1 MGFKAVR
8 AARVPL
14 GLEGLDDEDVV
25 ADELE
30 NDVLQRRF
38 KMILTIDLLLSM
50 LIDKEQMERLLR
62 NIANMF
68 WIKLLGGED
77 ENNVQFFL
85 NNFFRV
91 YFIMFFR
98 DSYFSFCCCSFFVV
112 KFTFSKRS
120 SKIFL

>member
-50 LIDKEQMERLLR
+50 LIDKEQIERLLR

-68 WIKLLGGED
+68 WIKLAPNEIIRTKWPIYEVIGRP
-77 ENNVQFFL
+77 FF
-85 NNFFRV
+85 F
-91 YFIMFFR
+91 
-98 DSYFSFCCCSFFVV
+98 
-112 KFTFSKRS
+112 
-120 SKIFL
+120 

>member
-68 WIKLLGGED
+68 WIKLNWKMYHKSWFE
-77 ENNVQFFL
+77 
-85 NNFFRV
+85 
-91 YFIMFFR
+91 
-98 DSYFSFCCCSFFVV
+98 
-112 KFTFSKRS
+112 
-120 SKIFL
+120 

>member
-68 WIKLLGGED
+68 WIKLGASR
-77 ENNVQFFL
+77 
-85 NNFFRV
+85 FRSDDAE
-91 YFIMFFR
+91 MR
-98 DSYFSFCCCSFFVV
+98 SLLSFF
-112 KFTFSKRS
+112 
-120 SKIFL
+120 

>member
-68 WIKLLGGED
+68 WIKLH
-77 ENNVQFFL
+77 
-85 NNFFRV
+85 
-91 YFIMFFR
+91 I
-98 DSYFSFCCCSFFVV
+98 FCLKCQL
-112 KFTFSKRS
+112 KQA
-120 SKIFL
+120 

>member
-50 LIDKEQMERLLR
+50 LIDKEQMMERLLR

-77 ENNVQFFL
+77 ENNVQFL
-85 NNFFRV
+85 NNFSCILYHV
-91 YFIMFFR
+91 
-98 DSYFSFCCCSFFVV
+98 FS
-112 KFTFSKRS
+112 R
-120 SKIFL
+120 

>member
-68 WIKLLGGED
+68 WIKLGSKG
-77 ENNVQFFL
+77 
-85 NNFFRV
+85 
-91 YFIMFFR
+91 R
-98 DSYFSFCCCSFFVV
+98 DDF
-112 KFTFSKRS
+112 
-120 SKIFL
+120 